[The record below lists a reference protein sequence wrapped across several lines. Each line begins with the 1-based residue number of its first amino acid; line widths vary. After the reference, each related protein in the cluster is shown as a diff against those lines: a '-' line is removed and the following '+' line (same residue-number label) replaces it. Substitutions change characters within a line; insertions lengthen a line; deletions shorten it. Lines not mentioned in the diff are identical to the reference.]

1 MDCGQLDKAPVHP
14 FIQSCQFFDKKL
26 QVWFRTWTLGLRE
39 QEYRLALVAASIN
52 AKERK
57 ESDDQ
62 QKDWEQNSSALAKR
76 LESVKQKAGS
86 VIKAVI

>member
-1 MDCGQLDKAPVHP
+1 MK
-14 FIQSCQFFDKKL
+14 
-26 QVWFRTWTLGLRE
+26 E
-39 QEYRLALVAASIN
+39 QEYQLAMVAAASN
-52 AKERK
+52 NYSRK
-57 ESDDQ
+57 KNDDQ